1 MPIVSVI
8 IPTYNAEKTIQET
21 VSSVLNQTLSDLEL
35 IIINDGST
43 DRTLDVVST
52 LDDPRLKV
60 FSYPNAGVAISRN
73 RGLSKATGQ
82 YISFI
87 DADDLWTP
95 DKLEAQ
101 YQALQDNPQ
110 ASVAYSW
117 TDYVDESGQFLGVCA
132 RATNSGNLY
141 QLLLLAD
148 VIGSGSNPLIKAE
161 AIAKVGEFD
170 PAVVPTEDWDMWI
183 RLAEHFQYVA
193 VPAVH
198 ILYRQLPNSGSYNMR
213 KMEVSSLRVLEK
225 VFEKNSESI
234 NAIKSAILGNRYKC
248 FAWKA
253 LEGIPE
259 RHRAWTGGR
268 FLWHSIQQDKS
279 LLKKKVTWKI
289 FIKIAILS
297 ILPRSI
303 ASDIL
308 TRKKRLSHI
317 DALLY
322 SLQYPIQNTEN

>member
-1 MPIVSVI
+1 MPLISVI

-21 VSSVLNQTLSDLEL
+21 VNSVLHQTLDDLEL
-35 IIINDGST
+35 IIINDGSQ
-43 DRTLDVVST
+43 DRTLEVLSAI
-52 LDDPRLKV
+52 DDPRLKV
-60 FSYPNAGVAISRN
+60 FSYPNGGVAVSRN
-73 RGLSKATGQ
+73 RGLAKATGQ
-82 YISFI
+82 YISFL

-95 DKLEAQ
+95 DKLAAQ
-101 YQALQDNPQ
+101 YQALQDNPN
-110 ASVAYSW
+110 AAVAYSW

-132 RATNSGNLY
+132 RATNNGNLY

-183 RLAEHFQYVA
+183 RLAEHFKYVA

-198 ILYRQLPNSGSYNMR
+198 VLYRQLPNSGSSNMCI
-213 KMEVSSLRVLEK
+213 MEASSLRVLDK
-225 VFEKNSESI
+225 VFSQAPESVQ
-234 NAIKSAILGNRYKC
+234 ALKSVILGNRYKC

-259 RHRAWTGGR
+259 RNRAWTGGR
-268 FLWHSIQQDKS
+268 FLWNSIQHDRS

-289 FIKIAILS
+289 FMKIATISL
-297 ILPRSI
+297 LPRSV
-303 ASDIL
+303 ATHLL
-308 TRKKRLSHI
+308 TRQKRLSHI
-317 DALLY
+317 DALLF
-322 SLQYPIQNTEN
+322 SLQYPIQNTES

>member
-1 MPIVSVI
+1 MPLVSVI
-8 IPTYNAEKTIQET
+8 IPTYNAEKTIHET
-21 VSSVLNQTLSDLEL
+21 VTSVFKQTLSDLEL

-43 DRTLDVVST
+43 DKTLEVLST
-52 LDDPRLKV
+52 IDDPRLKI
-60 FSYPNAGVAISRN
+60 FSYPNAGVAVSRN

-82 YISFI
+82 YISFL

-110 ASVAYSW
+110 AAVAYSW

-132 RATNSGNLY
+132 RATNNGNLY

-183 RLAEHFQYVA
+183 RLAEHFRYVA

-198 ILYRQLPNSGSYNMR
+198 VLYRQLQNSGSSNMR
-213 KMEVSSLRVLEK
+213 KMEVSSLRVLDK
-225 VFEKNSESI
+225 VFSKDSEPINSICGIQSNKI
-234 NAIKSAILGNRYKC
+234 NRCS
-248 FAWKA
+248 
-253 LEGIPE
+253 
-259 RHRAWTGGR
+259 
-268 FLWHSIQQDKS
+268 
-279 LLKKKVTWKI
+279 
-289 FIKIAILS
+289 
-297 ILPRSI
+297 
-303 ASDIL
+303 
-308 TRKKRLSHI
+308 RKR
-317 DALLY
+317 
-322 SLQYPIQNTEN
+322 

>member
-1 MPIVSVI
+1 MPLISIV
-8 IPTYNAEKTIQET
+8 IPTYNAEKTIEET
-21 VSSVLNQTLSDLEL
+21 LISVFNQTLSDFEV

-43 DRTLDVVST
+43 DRTLEVLST
-52 LDDPRLKV
+52 FNDARLKI
-60 FSYPNAGVAISRN
+60 FSYPNAGVATSRN

-82 YISFI
+82 YISFL

-95 DKLEAQ
+95 EKLEAQ
-101 YQALQDNPQ
+101 YQALQENPQ
-110 ASVAYSW
+110 AAVAYSW
-117 TDYVDESGQFLGVCA
+117 TDYIDESGKFLGVCA
-132 RATNSGNLY
+132 RGTNNGNLY

-170 PAVVPTEDWDMWI
+170 PSVVPTEDWDMWI

-198 ILYRQLPNSGSYNMR
+198 ILYRQLQNSGSSNMR
-213 KMEVSSLRVLEK
+213 KMEVSSLRVLDK
-225 VFEKNSESI
+225 VFSKAPESVQS
-234 NAIKSAILGNRYKC
+234 IKSVILGNRYKC

-268 FLWHSIQQDKS
+268 FLLHSIQQDSS

-289 FIKIAILS
+289 FLKIAIIS
-297 ILPRSI
+297 TFPRSM
-303 ASDIL
+303 AAKIL
-308 TRKKRLSHI
+308 TTKKRLSHI
-317 DALLY
+317 DALLF
-322 SLQYPIQNTEN
+322 SLQYPIQDTES